1 MYFCLCYQWF
11 SGLMGEGE
19 CLSQPIPFSPVCCL
33 TLQSPVP
40 ATLPPAPCPPRTP
53 LHMSCRQM
61 CPNPC
66 LQTCSPLSA
75 FITATVPHL
84 SGNHSAYAVT
94 VTCLA
99 PHCYCSQH
107 LWERGSPRPA
117 VLGARPASSPH
128 LCTVPSAGLPH
139 CYNSCMT
146 ARNTP
151 F

>member
-19 CLSQPIPFSPVCCL
+19 RLSQPIPFSPVCCL

-40 ATLPPAPCPPRTP
+40 APCPPHTP
-53 LHMSCRQM
+53 LHMSCRQT
-61 CPNPC
+61 CPSPR
-66 LQTCSPLSA
+66 LQACSPLSA

-84 SGNHSAYAVT
+84 SWNHPAYAVT

-99 PHCYCSQH
+99 LRCSQH
-107 LWERGSPRPA
+107 LWERGSARPA
-117 VLGARPASSPH
+117 APGARPASSPH
-128 LCTVPSAGLPH
+128 LCTVPSVGLPH
-139 CYNSCMT
+139 CYDSCMT